1 MDRSTAAPD
10 VTPVVGATPVL
21 DAAPGPGAGSDPD
34 GRPVLDVTS
43 GPDATPAI
51 DKTAG
56 PAIAPAIDKT
66 AGPVIAPVADLAPQP
81 AKCCPADHPNDP
93 DADRCW
99 ICGDP
104 FDPAAALITRVP
116 GAVARLLFE
125 DGTAVEVA
133 DDLMIGRCP
142 SADDRRA
149 TLTVS
154 GRQVSR
160 QHLVLE
166 IRGWRLY
173 ATDWGSTNGTF
184 ITRRGARGRRRVPA
198 DDAVPLRI
206 GDSLHFGSRQALLAR
221 PTAG

>member
-21 DAAPGPGAGSDPD
+21 DAAPGPGTGSGPD

-56 PAIAPAIDKT
+56 P
-66 AGPVIAPVADLAPQP
+66 VIAPVADLAPLP

-116 GAVARLLFE
+116 GA
-125 DGTAVEVA
+125 
-133 DDLMIGRCP
+133 
-142 SADDRRA
+142 
-149 TLTVS
+149 
-154 GRQVSR
+154 
-160 QHLVLE
+160 
-166 IRGWRLY
+166 
-173 ATDWGSTNGTF
+173 
-184 ITRRGARGRRRVPA
+184 
-198 DDAVPLRI
+198 
-206 GDSLHFGSRQALLAR
+206 LA
-221 PTAG
+221 